1 MIKQVYK
8 ETRST
13 IMEEIERKRRENK
26 DTAIK
31 MREARVQNKRN
42 K

>member
-1 MIKQVYK
+1 MIQKVYK
-8 ETRST
+8 ETRSN
-13 IMEEIERKRRENK
+13 IMEEIERKRRESK

-31 MREARVQNKRN
+31 MREARVQNKRA